1 MKPLLRIKPTIYL
14 ALVIAASLLCGCT
27 FMGGPNYKTVKQ
39 TEALAA
45 PKTKGLVLIYD
56 GGLPWGKN
64 YKVYANDI
72 LITDALGTGTF
83 YPYYALP
90 GPLGLAST
98 ANSGNFL
105 ADAGKQGILFAAL
118 GEKKELLILNIVAGE
133 TYYVK
138 MSSGWVRERMQWVPK
153 EAGEDDIQ
161 KRHWVNPQ
169 PVENP

>member
-1 MKPLLRIKPTIYL
+1 MSHMKPTIQL
-14 ALVIAASLLCGCT
+14 ALMLATATSLLSGCA
-27 FMGGPNYKTVKQ
+27 FPGGTQYKNAIQ
-39 TEALAA
+39 TGELAA

-64 YKVYANDI
+64 YQVYANDV

-83 YPYYALP
+83 YPYYATP

-98 ANSGNFL
+98 ANSGNFWV
-105 ADAGKQGILFAAL
+105 DAGKQGILFAAL
-118 GEKKELLILNIVAGE
+118 GEKKELLVLNIVAGE

-153 EAGEDDIQ
+153 ETGEDDIQ
-161 KRHWVNPQ
+161 SRHWVNPQ
-169 PVENP
+169 TETNP